1 MKPDLTAVPQIP
13 DHYARILQRGGMPS
27 INDEAIIDRHI
38 AAACAAMRDRKAAE
52 QDPET
57 RWEVPGIAAVY
68 IPRGKVGR

>member
-1 MKPDLTAVPQIP
+1 VKPDLTDVPQIP
-13 DHYARILQRGGMPS
+13 DYYARILQRGGMPS

-57 RWEVPGIAAVY
+57 RWEVPSVPPVVV
-68 IPRGKVGR
+68 PRGKVGR